1 MKHLSPGVTPT
12 KYQHKKS
19 GVSRS
24 NLSKY
29 KSRSLFRLDEC
40 SEDYRENFTAF
51 RKETSQVLKRKANYA
66 KFAFSS
72 AANRIRKDSYYG

>member
-1 MKHLSPGVTPT
+1 M
-12 KYQHKKS
+12 
-19 GVSRS
+19 
-24 NLSKY
+24 
-29 KSRSLFRLDEC
+29 FRLDEC